1 MKSLFKTEDWWAIW
15 LGFFIF
21 LTSQIIPKVPKF
33 NIWEY
38 NPFLTFDF
46 EKIFLFGVVFLGIL
60 LVYGFAIKIL
70 NQSYKKFV
78 TGFVYIAILSV
89 FALILSSQMHA
100 KAFGFGYAFWALAIG
115 LTISNTIGTPS
126 WAKPALKSEFFIKT
140 GLVLLGAEILFPKM
154 MGIGLPALILAWTVT
169 PIVLIAMYYFGTRY
183 LKLGANLSVVI
194 STATSVC
201 GVSAAI
207 AASAASGAKKEEL
220 TLAIGMSMIFTVLM
234 MIGMPVI
241 IKMMGL
247 SPEVGGAWIGGT
259 IDATGAVVAAG
270 AVLGQEAMNI
280 AAIVKMI
287 QNIMIG
293 IVAFIIAIIWTSSIK
308 NGSGLQEVSFL
319 GELWNRLPKFI
330 LGFLMASL
338 LFSFILY
345 PIMGEEAVDN
355 ILKTTVSYRNLL
367 FTFAFVC
374 IGLESN
380 FKELKSHMVG
390 GKPIIL
396 YAVGQSFNLVLTLL
410 VAWLVFNEVSF

>member
-1 MKSLFKTEDWWAIW
+1 LR
-15 LGFFIF
+15 
-21 LTSQIIPKVPKF
+21 
-33 NIWEY
+33 
-38 NPFLTFDF
+38 
-46 EKIFLFGVVFLGIL
+46 
-60 LVYGFAIKIL
+60 
-70 NQSYKKFV
+70 
-78 TGFVYIAILSV
+78 
-89 FALILSSQMHA
+89 
-100 KAFGFGYAFWALAIG
+100 
-115 LTISNTIGTPS
+115 
-126 WAKPALKSEFFIKT
+126 SEFFIKT

-154 MGIGLPALILAWTVT
+154 IGIGLPALIVAWTVT

-183 LKLGANLSVVI
+183 LKLGQNLTVVI
-194 STATSVC
+194 SAATSVC

-207 AASAASGAKKEEL
+207 ASSAASGAKKEEL

-293 IVAFIIAIIWTSSIK
+293 IVAFMIAVIWTSSVK
-308 NGSGLQEVSFL
+308 NKSGLKEVSFL
-319 GELWNRLPKFI
+319 GELWDRLPKFI
-330 LGFLMASL
+330 LGFVMASL
-338 LFSFILY
+338 VFSFILY
-345 PIMGEEAVDN
+345 PIMGEAVVNN
-355 ILKTTVSYRNLL
+355 ILKTTVSYRDLL
-367 FTFAFVC
+367 FTLAFVS

-380 FKELKSHMVG
+380 FRELKSYMVG

-396 YAVGQSFNLVLTLL
+396 YAVGQSFNLLLTLF
-410 VAWLVFNEVSF
+410 VAWLVFSRISF